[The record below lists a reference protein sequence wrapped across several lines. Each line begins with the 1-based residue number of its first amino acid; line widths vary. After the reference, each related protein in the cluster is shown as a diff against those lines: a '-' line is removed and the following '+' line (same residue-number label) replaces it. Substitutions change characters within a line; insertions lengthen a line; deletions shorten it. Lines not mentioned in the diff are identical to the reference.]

1 MSFWKMAFDMG
12 AIGVELLRQAVKCI
26 ENPFGEITPEQ
37 YEEITKKKF
46 QEVTA

>member
-26 ENPFGEITPEQ
+26 ENPFGEITPE
-37 YEEITKKKF
+37 EFKTICDKDFIT
-46 QEVTA
+46 Q

>member
-26 ENPFGEITPEQ
+26 ENPFGEITPE
-37 YEEITKKKF
+37 EFKTICNKDFIT
-46 QEVTA
+46 Q

>member
-26 ENPFGEITPEQ
+26 ENPFGEITPEE
-37 YEEITKKKF
+37 YKTICKKDF
-46 QEVTA
+46 VTQ